1 MSIYLFIYFIYSAAV
16 CVQEFSSMMVE
27 VERDWE
33 DRLEK
38 VRENVRDH
46 AEWRINALQQHYQAR
61 NKRRRQAEQDEEVS
75 WGYNNKFNFS
85 YRNIMLKVTVDHL
98 AIKGLFSQQ
107 EYLIPLPRWACINL
121 NGGL

>member
-1 MSIYLFIYFIYSAAV
+1 MYVHIYLFLFYLSRCV

-75 WGYNNKFNFS
+75 
-85 YRNIMLKVTVDHL
+85 
-98 AIKGLFSQQ
+98 
-107 EYLIPLPRWACINL
+107 
-121 NGGL
+121 

>member
-1 MSIYLFIYFIYSAAV
+1 
-16 CVQEFSSMMVE
+16 VQEFSSMMVE

-75 WGYNNKFNFS
+75 RGP
-85 YRNIMLKVTVDHL
+85 TV
-98 AIKGLFSQQ
+98 G
-107 EYLIPLPRWACINL
+107 
-121 NGGL
+121 

>member
-1 MSIYLFIYFIYSAAV
+1 
-16 CVQEFSSMMVE
+16 MMVE

-75 WGYNNKFNFS
+75 SDPQRGNEE
-85 YRNIMLKVTVDHL
+85 
-98 AIKGLFSQQ
+98 AISK
-107 EYLIPLPRWACINL
+107 PRV
-121 NGGL
+121 

>member
-1 MSIYLFIYFIYSAAV
+1 LGGKKCTFIHLFILFIPLCAR
-16 CVQEFSSMMVE
+16 VQEFSSMMVE

-61 NKRRRQAEQDEEVS
+61 NKRRRQAEQDEEVRA
-75 WGYNNKFNFS
+75 G
-85 YRNIMLKVTVDHL
+85 V
-98 AIKGLFSQQ
+98 
-107 EYLIPLPRWACINL
+107 
-121 NGGL
+121 